1 MRLIMLLLALAVAAL
16 LIYRQLSQPV
26 TPQAPVVVEG
36 LPQTPAIPQRP
47 QDLPRFEQELNQFVD
62 EAAAK
67 RMREL
72 E

>member
-16 LIYRQLSQPV
+16 LVYRQLSQPL

-36 LPQTPAIPQRP
+36 VPAVPQRP